1 MKFCLVVDDSR
12 VIRRVAAKIVQDL
25 GFDVEEAEDG
35 HKALNACA
43 LRMPDVLVIDSEM
56 PDLGGIATVEA
67 LRKMPGGEKVVV
79 VYCATENEPAFIRQ
93 ALAAG
98 GNEYIMK
105 PFDSEIVRSKFL
117 LLDLLG

>member
-25 GFDVEEAEDG
+25 GFDVEEAENG
-35 HKALNACA
+35 RKALGACA
-43 LRMPDVLVIDSEM
+43 IRMPDVMLIDSEM
-56 PDLGGIATVEA
+56 PDLGGLETVKA
-67 LRKMPGGEKVVV
+67 LREIPGGDKVTVV
-79 VYCATENEPAFIRQ
+79 FCATENEPAFIRE

>member
-1 MKFCLVVDDSR
+1 MTLCLVVDDSR

-25 GFDVEEAEDG
+25 GFDVEEAENG
-35 HKALNACA
+35 RKALGACA
-43 LRMPDVLVIDSEM
+43 IRMPDVLVIDTEM
-56 PDLGGIATVEA
+56 PEMDGVATVRA
-67 LRKMPGGEKVVV
+67 LRQMPGGATVVV
-79 VYCATENEPAFIRQ
+79 VFCATENDPAFIRQ

-105 PFDSEIVRSKFL
+105 PFDSEIVRSKFV

>member
-25 GFDVEEAEDG
+25 GFEVDEAENG
-35 HKALNACA
+35 RKALNACA
-43 LRMPDVLVIDSEM
+43 IRMPDVLLIDTEM
-56 PDLGGIATVEA
+56 PDLGGVATVRE
-67 LRKMPGGEKVVV
+67 LRKMPGGEKVAV
-79 VYCATENEPAFIRQ
+79 VYCATENEPAFIRE

-98 GNEYIMK
+98 GDEYIMK

>member
-25 GFDVEEAEDG
+25 GFDVEEAENG
-35 HKALNACA
+35 RKALNACA
-43 LRMPDVLVIDSEM
+43 IRMPDVLMIDSEM
-56 PDLGGIATVEA
+56 PDMNGLATVQA
-67 LRKMPGGEKVVV
+67 LRKMPGGGKVVV
-79 VYCATENEPAFIRQ
+79 VFCATENDPVFIRQ
-93 ALAAG
+93 AMDAG

>member
-25 GFDVEEAEDG
+25 GFDVEEAENG
-35 HKALNACA
+35 RKALNACG
-43 LRMPDVLVIDSEM
+43 LRMPDVLLIDSEM
-56 PDLGGIATVEA
+56 PDLNGVATVQA
-67 LRKMPGGEKVVV
+67 LRKIPGGEKVVV
-79 VYCATENEPAFIRQ
+79 VFCATENDPAVIRE
-93 ALAAG
+93 ALEAG
-98 GNEYIMK
+98 ANEYIMK

>member
-1 MKFCLVVDDSR
+1 MKLCLVVDDSR

-25 GFDVEEAEDG
+25 GFDVEEAENG
-35 HKALNACA
+35 RKALNACA
-43 LRMPDVLVIDSEM
+43 IRMPDVLLIDTEM
-56 PDLGGIATVEA
+56 PELGGIATAQA
-67 LRKMPGGEKVVV
+67 LRKMPGGDKVVV
-79 VYCATENEPAFIRQ
+79 VFCATENDPHFIRA
-93 ALAAG
+93 ALEAG

>member
-25 GFDVEEAEDG
+25 GFDVEEAENG
-35 HKALNACA
+35 RKAVSACA
-43 LRMPDVLVIDSEM
+43 IRMPDVMLVDSEM
-56 PDLGGIATVEA
+56 PDLGGLETVKA
-67 LRKMPGGEKVVV
+67 LREMPGGDKVVV
-79 VYCATENEPAFIRQ
+79 VFCATENEPDFIRE

>member
-1 MKFCLVVDDSR
+1 MKLCLVVDDSR

-25 GFDVEEAEDG
+25 GFDVEEADDG
-35 HKALNACA
+35 RKALNACA
-43 LRMPDVLVIDSEM
+43 IRMPDVVLIDSEM
-56 PDLGGIATVEA
+56 PDLGGVETVKA
-67 LRKMPGGEKVVV
+67 LRKMPGGDKVVV
-79 VYCATENEPAFIRQ
+79 VFCATENEPAFIRE
-93 ALAAG
+93 ALAGG

>member
-1 MKFCLVVDDSR
+1 MRLCLVADDSR
-12 VIRRVAAKIVQDL
+12 VIRRVAAKIVEDL

-35 HKALNACA
+35 AKALKACA
-43 LRMPDVLVIDSEM
+43 LRMPDVLLIDTDM
-56 PDLGGIATVEA
+56 PNMTGIDAVQA
-67 LRKMPGGEKVVV
+67 LRKLPGGEKVVV
-79 VYCATENEPAFIRQ
+79 VYCATESEPSFIAE

-105 PFDSEIVRSKFL
+105 PFDSEIVRSKLL

>member
-25 GFDVEEAEDG
+25 GFDVDEADTG
-35 HKALNACA
+35 RKALNACA
-43 LRMPDVLVIDSEM
+43 IRMPDVLMVDTDM
-56 PDLGGIATVEA
+56 PELGGVATVQA
-67 LRKMPGGEKVVV
+67 LRKMPGGDKVVV
-79 VYCATENEPAFIRQ
+79 LYCATENEPEFIRS

>member
-1 MKFCLVVDDSR
+1 MKLCLVVDDSR

-25 GFDVEEAEDG
+25 GFDVAEAENG
-35 HKALNACA
+35 RKALNACA
-43 LRMPDVLVIDSEM
+43 IRMPDVIVIDTEM
-56 PDLGGIATVEA
+56 PELGGVAAVQA
-67 LRKMPGGEKVVV
+67 LRKMPGGDRVAVVF
-79 VYCATENEPAFIRQ
+79 CATENDPDFIRA
-93 ALAAG
+93 ALESG

>member
-1 MKFCLVVDDSR
+1 MKLCLVVDDSR
-12 VIRRVAAKIVQDL
+12 VIRRVAAKIVQDM

-35 HKALNACA
+35 RKALNACA
-43 LRMPDVLVIDSEM
+43 IRMPDVMLVDSDMPEM
-56 PDLGGIATVEA
+56 DGIATVQA
-67 LRKMPGGEKVVV
+67 LRKMERGDKVVV
-79 VYCATENEPAFIRQ
+79 VFCATENEPSFIRD
-93 ALAAG
+93 ALGAG

>member
-35 HKALNACA
+35 RKALNACA